1 MQDEIR
7 EEHLKE
13 LYTQFFAKLIVSLC
27 DDQTHS
33 SLVDQLTSLSLISET
48 DKETQLSSA
57 QDPRQRAASLLLL
70 LNIEE
75 KPQHIIELV
84 RAMKGIDEMKSL
96 ADEMAAQYRAMEGTS
111 EMAALYE
118 AMSVQHGAIEE
129 SVQYK
134 AMEGT
139 SEMSVQTM
147 KEMSVQTMKEM
158 SVQTMKDTSEMS
170 VQYKAMKGTLIFSRL
185 VQCTHNFLMPY

>member
-1 MQDEIR
+1 MDLICPQFFITVQSEMR
-7 EEHLKE
+7 KKNLKE

-33 SLVDQLTSLSLISET
+33 SLVGQLASLSLISEI

-57 QDPRQRAASLLLL
+57 QNPRQRAASLLSL
-70 LNIEE
+70 LNTEE

-96 ADEMAAQYRAMEGTS
+96 ADEMAAQYMAMEGPSEMAAQYEAMEGTS
-111 EMAALYE
+111 EMAAQYE
-118 AMSVQHGAIEE
+118 
-129 SVQYK
+129 

-139 SEMSVQTM
+139 SEMAAQYETM
-147 KEMSVQTMKEM
+147 E
-158 SVQTMKDTSEMS
+158 
-170 VQYKAMKGTLIFSRL
+170 GTTYS
-185 VQCTHNFLMPY
+185 